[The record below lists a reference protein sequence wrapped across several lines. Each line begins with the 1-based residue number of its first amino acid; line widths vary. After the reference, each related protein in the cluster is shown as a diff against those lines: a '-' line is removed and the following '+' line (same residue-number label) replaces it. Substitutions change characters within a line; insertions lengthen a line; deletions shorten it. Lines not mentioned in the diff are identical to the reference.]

1 MKKELNGKKSYVIP
15 KIHVISIETT
25 DIIATSDGDDL
36 YHEELD

>member
-25 DIIATSDGDDL
+25 DIIATSDDDL

>member
-25 DIIATSDGDDL
+25 DIIATSDDM

>member
-25 DIIATSDGDDL
+25 DIIATSDEF